1 MRISTLLFLC
11 ALALSCI
18 AAYYS
23 IAGLATIFSS
33 AFYPVVIMAGI
44 LELSKLIVTSWLYQ
58 KWQIIP
64 VALKTYLTASVVVL
78 MFITSLGIYGFLSKA
93 HVEAGLANQDIT
105 LKLEQIDAQI
115 AINKETVTRYQ
126 TQLSQLD
133 KSINLQLDANR
144 AAAALTAR
152 RQQES
157 ERNDIKIKLDT
168 QQKLLETLLT
178 EKTALKQQLSIVESK
193 VGPIKYIAEFFAEG
207 QAVDLDRAVRWMI
220 VIIVLVFDPLAVLM
234 LIAANISY
242 VKERNPIQ
250 KTPDISDNSATTEK
264 SAPIIGQMW
273 FNPETSLFYFWNGN
287 EWAPIATPAKEQIDI
302 HDKIII
308 QPEIKVYPPSID
320 TDIIKTV
327 VTTSMD
333 NWLGTAS
340 HQSSSTEE
348 KTLEFPPSQPEQ
360 EELTTVDNKTEDSF
374 DQPIDETPDPG
385 YNKEDD
391 TFHPQEHFKPTH
403 LTYNRRSQ

>member
-1 MRISTLLFLC
+1 MNRKLL
-11 ALALSCI
+11 
-18 AAYYS
+18 
-23 IAGLATIFSS
+23 T
-33 AFYPVVIMAGI
+33 
-44 LELSKLIVTSWLYQ
+44 
-58 KWQIIP
+58 
-64 VALKTYLTASVVVL
+64 
-78 MFITSLGIYGFLSKA
+78 
-93 HVEAGLANQDIT
+93 
-105 LKLEQIDAQI
+105 
-115 AINKETVTRYQ
+115 
-126 TQLSQLD
+126 
-133 KSINLQLDANR
+133 QLDAAVDQSFASNN
-144 AAAALTAR
+144 TDNGI
-152 RQQES
+152 RQQN
-157 ERNDIKIKLDT
+157 RQKKQRIQINDEIKQSNKKINVLNAELLPIK
-168 QQKLLETLLT
+168 KETNKMQA
-178 EKTALKQQLSIVESK
+178 EF
-193 VGPIKYIAEFFAEG
+193 GPIKYIADIIYGENATSH
-207 QAVDLDRAVRWMI
+207 LDKAVRL
-220 VIIVLVFDPLAVLM
+220 VIIIIMIVFDPLAVLM

-287 EWAPIATPAKEQIDI
+287 EWAPVATPAKEQIDI

-340 HQSSSTEE
+340 HQSSSTED

-360 EELTTVDNKTEDSF
+360 EELTNVDNKTEDSF

-403 LTYNRRSQ
+403 ITYGKR